1 MLSRFE
7 RFSFTIAAMHR
18 YLIKIASDEMVKYGL
33 KGSYAFYLAALHR
46 YSDGITA
53 AQLCEKCDKD
63 KAAVSRA
70 VAEMERRGLILRETN
85 GDNLYRALLKLTD
98 EGKKAADFICERA
111 ALAVET
117 AGDGLSDND
126 RKIFY
131 EALDL
136 IAGNLQIISR
146 NGLPADSSNPN
157 DAQNN

>member
-18 YLIKIASDEMVKYGL
+18 YLIKISSDEMVKYGL
-33 KGSYAFYLAALHR
+33 NGSYAFYLAAMQR
-46 YSDGITA
+46 CTDGITA
-53 AQLCEKCDKD
+53 AQLCEVCDKD

-70 VAEMERRGLILRETN
+70 VAEMERRGLIMREAS

-98 EGKKAADFICERA
+98 EGKKAADFICRRA
-111 ALAVET
+111 TLAVEM
-117 AGDGLSDND
+117 AGKGLSESD

-136 IAGNLQIISR
+136 IAGNLQIISK
-146 NGLPADSSNPN
+146 NGLPPDEV
-157 DAQNN
+157 Q